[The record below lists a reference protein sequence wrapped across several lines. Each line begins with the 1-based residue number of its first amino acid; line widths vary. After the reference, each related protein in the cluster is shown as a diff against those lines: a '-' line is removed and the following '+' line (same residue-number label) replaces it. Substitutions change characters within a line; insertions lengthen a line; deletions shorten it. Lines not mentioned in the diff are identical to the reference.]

1 MKTAARMKEEGFTE
15 ISTVECLLRE
25 LQVRKITQTVF
36 DPARQPTPNS
46 AADPNRVESAD
57 ETSQKKRKV
66 DEIDDDDD
74 AETSA
79 KNGAAKSDEMQKSFV
94 TAVPLLKMPGHT
106 GFLTFATLPP
116 DPKYEN

>member
-1 MKTAARMKEEGFTE
+1 MKTAAKMKAEGFTE

-46 AADPNRVESAD
+46 AADPNRIVESVD
-57 ETSQKKRKV
+57 ELSTKKRKV
-66 DEIDDDDD
+66 DEIDNEDDE
-74 AETSA
+74 AETSS
-79 KNGAAKSDEMQKSFV
+79 KPKVEEMQKSFV

-116 DPKYEN
+116 DPKYED